1 MESKLKECK
10 DEVDKSLATL
20 HGRLDAL
27 TITAE
32 SIKQIHDDVQK
43 MREIIEAWNSAKGFV
58 TTIKFLSA
66 FIRWF
71 AIVGGAVGVGWY
83 LIKFGHMPPTD
94 IK

>member
-10 DEVDKSLATL
+10 DEVDRSLAIL
-20 HGRLDAL
+20 NGRLDDL

-66 FIRWF
+66 LIKWL
-71 AIVGGAVGVGWY
+71 AIVGAGLGAFWY
-83 LIKFGHMPPTD
+83 LIKFGHWPSTD
-94 IK
+94 GN